1 MPDDVYTV
9 VLVGDIITKLYARDK
24 LILLVYGLKIDTLLK
39 QAISNVLKR
48 KYIVTLSF
56 YDKLLL

>member
-1 MPDDVYTV
+1 MPDDVYIA

-24 LILLVYGLKIDTLLK
+24 LILLVYGLKIDALLK

>member
-1 MPDDVYTV
+1 M
-9 VLVGDIITKLYARDK
+9 LVGDIITKLYTRDK
-24 LILLVYGLKIDTLLK
+24 LILLVYGLKIDALLK

-48 KYIVTLSF
+48 KYIVILSF

>member
-1 MPDDVYTV
+1 MPDNVYTA

-24 LILLVYGLKIDTLLK
+24 LMLLVYGSKIDALLK

-48 KYIVTLSF
+48 EYIVTLSF

>member
-1 MPDDVYTV
+1 MPDDVYIA
-9 VLVGDIITKLYARDK
+9 VLVGDIITKLYTRDK
-24 LILLVYGLKIDTLLK
+24 LILLVYGSKIDALLK

-48 KYIVTLSF
+48 KYIVILSF